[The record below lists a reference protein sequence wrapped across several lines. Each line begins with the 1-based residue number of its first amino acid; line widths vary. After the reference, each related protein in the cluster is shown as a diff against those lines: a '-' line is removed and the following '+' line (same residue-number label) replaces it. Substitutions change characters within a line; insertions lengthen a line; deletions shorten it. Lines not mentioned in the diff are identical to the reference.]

1 MDKRLRKGSRFEIG
15 FTLIELLVT
24 IMILAI
30 VMTWV
35 VPSYRQ
41 FAARNQVAAEVIRL
55 RTALTIA
62 RNTSITQ
69 HTETTICPSIN
80 QRNCTIQANAK
91 GQDWLAPLTLFRG
104 TGKKGDVVLRN
115 FGRSFSTKLTYRNDT
130 RPVRY
135 NALGYASGH
144 NGTFRI
150 CGRHGE
156 GAQVVVSNFGRIRI
170 ENKTPTTCL
179 P

>member
-69 HTETTICPSIN
+69 HTE
-80 QRNCTIQANAK
+80 K
-91 GQDWLAPLTLFRG
+91 LFW
-104 TGKKGDVVLRN
+104 
-115 FGRSFSTKLTYRNDT
+115 
-130 RPVRY
+130 
-135 NALGYASGH
+135 H
-144 NGTFRI
+144 
-150 CGRHGE
+150 
-156 GAQVVVSNFGRIRI
+156 
-170 ENKTPTTCL
+170 
-179 P
+179 